1 MAKRGLLIGELAEQT
16 ETNPKTIRY
25 YEAIGV
31 LPAPERGENRYR
43 LYTQGA
49 IRLLQFIKKA
59 QGLGFTLSEIKAVVD
74 VRREGRAPCI
84 HVRALLER
92 RIADLD
98 RQLTDMLGLRRKL
111 KRLLT
116 GLKRRGVRGT
126 AEAVVCP
133 HIEGIPLESNPP
145 K

>member
-1 MAKRGLLIGELAEQT
+1 MAKRGLLIGELAERT

-43 LYTQGA
+43 LYTQEA

-74 VRREGRAPCI
+74 LWREGRAPCI
-84 HVRALLER
+84 HVRTLLER
-92 RIADLD
+92 KIANLD
-98 RQLTDMLGLRRKL
+98 RQLSDLLGLRRKL
-111 KRLLT
+111 RRLLT
-116 GLKRRGVRGT
+116 
-126 AEAVVCP
+126 
-133 HIEGIPLESNPP
+133 I
-145 K
+145 